1 MPERASYGTACVCAG
16 IQTSERPIGSP
27 PKLDAKPRVWTAR
40 MLAALEKGVK
50 GGKWYSLIDKVYPE
64 TALRAA
70 FTQVAANRGAAGVDH
85 VTIAKYASDLDA
97 NLARLS
103 EALRS
108 GTYRPQRIRRHYIPK
123 PGSQEKRPLGIPTV
137 QDRVVQT
144 ALRAVLEPIF
154 ERAFA
159 PHSYGFRPK
168 RGCKDALRRVDGL
181 LKAGYIHVV
190 DADLKSYFDTIP
202 KDRLLALIGRKV
214 SDSRIL
220 GLVAAFLEQGVLD
233 GLDEWTP
240 EQGTPQGA
248 VCSPLLSNI
257 YLDPLDH
264 LMAEQGF
271 EMVRYADDFV
281 VLCRSS
287 QEAAAA
293 LATVQR
299 WTAEAG
305 LSLHPTKTR
314 VVNAVDDGFDFLGY
328 RFAADGR
335 RPRAKSLKKFKDA
348 VRAKTKR
355 TAGHSLSQIIE
366 DLNRT
371 LRGWFEYFKHSH
383 RSTFAPL
390 DGWIR
395 RRLRNVLRK
404 QHGRSG
410 ISRAVDNLRWPNA
423 FFAEH
428 GLFSL
433 QVAYAQVRQSSCR

>member
-1 MPERASYGTACVCAG
+1 
-16 IQTSERPIGSP
+16 
-27 PKLDAKPRVWTAR
+27 
-40 MLAALEKGVK
+40 MLAALKLGVK
-50 GGKWYSLIDKVYPE
+50 GGRWYSLIDKVYPE
-64 TALRAA
+64 AALRAA
-70 FTQVAANRGAAGVDH
+70 FTQVAANQGAAGVDH
-85 VTIAKYASDLDA
+85 VTIAQYASDLDA

-103 EALRS
+103 EALRTGS
-108 GTYRPQRIRRHYIPK
+108 YRPQRIRRHYIPK
-123 PGSQEKRPLGIPTV
+123 PGSQQKRPLGIPTV

-144 ALRAVLEPIF
+144 ALRTVLEPIF
-154 ERAFA
+154 ERDFA
-159 PHSYGFRPK
+159 PHSYGFRPG
-168 RGCKDALRRVDGL
+168 RGCKDALRRVNEL
-181 LKAGYIHVV
+181 LKAGYIHIV

-202 KDRLLALIGRKV
+202 KDSLLALVGQKV
-214 SDSRIL
+214 SDGRIL
-220 GLVAAFLEQGVLD
+220 GLVEAFLKQGVLD
-233 GLDEWTP
+233 GLEEWTP

-264 LMAEQGF
+264 LMAAQGF

-293 LATVQR
+293 LAVVQQ
-299 WTAEAG
+299 WTAQAG
-305 LSLHPTKTR
+305 LTLHPTKTR
-314 VVNAVDDGFDFLGY
+314 LVNAQDDGFEFLGY
-328 RFAADGR
+328 QFAAGRR
-335 RPRAKSLKKFKDA
+335 RPRAKSLKKFKDT

-355 TAGHSLSQIIE
+355 TAGQSLSQIIE
-366 DLNRT
+366 NLNRT

-383 RSTFAPL
+383 RSVFAPL

-395 RRLRNVLRK
+395 RRLRNILRK

-410 ISRAVDNLRWPNA
+410 ISRGSDNITWPNA

-433 QVAYAQVRQSSCR
+433 RDAYAQVRQSSCR

>member
-1 MPERASYGTACVCAG
+1 
-16 IQTSERPIGSP
+16 
-27 PKLDAKPRVWTAR
+27 
-40 MLAALEKGVK
+40 MLAALKTGVK
-50 GGKWYSLIDKVYPE
+50 GGKWYSMMDKVYSE
-64 TALRAA
+64 AALRLA

-85 VTIAKYASDLDA
+85 VTIATYERDLDA
-97 NLARLS
+97 NLACLS
-103 EALRS
+103 VALRS

-144 ALRAVLEPIF
+144 ALRTVLEPIF
-154 ERAFA
+154 ERDFA

-202 KDRLLALIGRKV
+202 KDRLLALVGQKV
-214 SDSRIL
+214 SDGRIL
-220 GLVAAFLEQGVLD
+220 GLIKAFLEQGVLD
-233 GLDEWTP
+233 GLEEWTP
-240 EQGTPQGA
+240 EHGTPQGA

-293 LATVQR
+293 LAMVQQ
-299 WTAEAG
+299 WTAEAA

-314 VVNAVDDGFDFLGY
+314 VVNAMDDGFDVLGY
-328 RFAADGR
+328 RFAAGGR
-335 RPRAKSLKKFKDA
+335 RPRGKSLKKFKDT

-355 TAGHSLSQIIE
+355 TAGYSLSQII
-366 DLNRT
+366 DNLNPT

-395 RRLRNVLRK
+395 RRLRNILRK
-404 QHGRSG
+404 QHGCSG
-410 ISRAVDNLRWPNA
+410 ISRGFDNIRWPIA

-428 GLFSL
+428 RLFSL
-433 QVAYAQVRQSSCR
+433 QDAYAQVRQSSCR